1 MRIDF
6 FFLCCK
12 DNLKKNIGKK
22 VKLSLFQYELVT
34 GTGEVRNVCISF
46 ISKFFQ

>member
-6 FFLCCK
+6 FFSAAK
-12 DNLKKNIGKK
+12 TTKKKNIGKK

>member
-6 FFLCCK
+6 FFSLLQRQ
-12 DNLKKNIGKK
+12 LKKNIGKK

>member
-1 MRIDF
+1 MTIDF
-6 FFLCCK
+6 FFSAAK
-12 DNLKKNIGKK
+12 TTKKNIGKK